1 MAWTAVHSK
10 SVILLWLLLLLL
22 FVAPIVGFCVCSMFC
37 CTLLCIL
44 SSFAVIMHDGEERA
58 GWFILSVFLMSCYCY
73 CSVALPHGA
82 MGWSA
87 VCDCGIS

>member
-1 MAWTAVHSK
+1 MMM
-10 SVILLWLLLLLL
+10 I
-22 FVAPIVGFCVCSMFC
+22 VAPIVGFSVCSMFC

-44 SSFAVIMHDGEERA
+44 SSFAIMHDGEERA
-58 GWFILSVFLMSCYCY
+58 VCFVLFVFLMSCFCY
-73 CSVALPHGA
+73 CSVALPHDT